1 MLYSLVKFEWD
12 ESKAVENLEKHGVSF
27 EESTEVFADPLYVDF
42 FDPDHSDVEQPY
54 LIIGMSA
61 AGRLLIV
68 SYTERD
74 SAVRV
79 ISARELTAAER
90 RAYEED

>member
-1 MLYSLVKFEWD
+1 MNCEWD
-12 ESKAVENLEKHGVSF
+12 EAKAAGNLEKHDVSF
-27 EESTEVFADPLYVDF
+27 EEASQVFADPLYVDF
-42 FDPDHSDVEQPY
+42 FDPDHSDAEARY

-68 SYTERD
+68 SYSERD
-74 SAVRV
+74 DVIRI

-90 RAYEED
+90 RAYEEG

>member
-1 MLYSLVKFEWD
+1 VNFEWD
-12 ESKAVENLEKHGVSF
+12 EAKAASNLEKHGVSF
-27 EESTEVFADPLYVDF
+27 EEATAVFADPLYVDF
-42 FDPDHSDVEQPY
+42 FDPDHSDAEERY

-74 SAVRV
+74 DVVRI
-79 ISARELTAAER
+79 ISARELTAVER
-90 RAYEED
+90 RAYEEG